1 MSQQVKAQSAQV
13 NVCAQLTTAVT
24 LTCGLIG
31 HDRRRFVITTAVAA
45 VIWALYAFFIGRLG
59 GKAFEDK
66 PWVGLLVA
74 FSTTV
79 VVSALIEAVRRISPA
94 GRRHGP
100 REGNQERAAERRRED
115 LVSSGP
121 SRIAVDTIRREAR
134 GRIGR
139 FCSARLGRPDGTVP
153 RMPPVWIGL
162 TLAFASALVTN
173 TAYSLEHDAAAALPP
188 LSPRRPFRSAEL
200 LLRDRRWLTAF
211 AAETAGW
218 LMYVAALRLAP
229 IALVQAVAAS
239 GVAVLAFATARGHPS
254 RLARREQA
262 AVVLAV
268 AGLVLLALSLVGTTE
283 SDQHP
288 YVVGVIIWL
297 AACGGGAALL
307 IAAPPHFARAASLGL
322 AAGLLFADGDISAK
336 LVGYG
341 GLWLVALATLI
352 IAYAVGTSVL
362 QWAYQRGDAL
372 TAAGMATMAT
382 NAVPIAAGF
391 VLFGETLPRGMRAVL
406 QVAAFACLVA
416 SAVALGHQQAPRA
429 DQTAPRA
436 DRIGEGSA

>member
-1 MSQQVKAQSAQV
+1 
-13 NVCAQLTTAVT
+13 
-24 LTCGLIG
+24 
-31 HDRRRFVITTAVAA
+31 
-45 VIWALYAFFIGRLG
+45 
-59 GKAFEDK
+59 
-66 PWVGLLVA
+66 
-74 FSTTV
+74 
-79 VVSALIEAVRRISPA
+79 
-94 GRRHGP
+94 
-100 REGNQERAAERRRED
+100 
-115 LVSSGP
+115 
-121 SRIAVDTIRREAR
+121 
-134 GRIGR
+134 
-139 FCSARLGRPDGTVP
+139 
-153 RMPPVWIGL
+153 MPPVWIGL

-188 LSPRRPFRSAEL
+188 LSPRRPFRSAKL

-229 IALVQAVAAS
+229 LALVQAVAAS
-239 GVAVLAFATARGHPS
+239 GIAVLAFATARGHPS
-254 RLARREQA
+254 RLARHEQA

-268 AGLVLLALSLVGTTE
+268 AGLVLLALSLVSTAE
-283 SDQHP
+283 SDHHP
-288 YVVGVIIWL
+288 QVIGVIIWL

-307 IAAPPHFARAASLGL
+307 IAEPTRFARAASLGL

-352 IAYAVGTSVL
+352 VAYATGTSVL

-391 VLFGETLPRGMRAVL
+391 VLFGETLPRGTRAIL
-406 QVAAFACLVA
+406 QIAAFACLVA

-429 DQTAPRA
+429 DQPTLRA
-436 DRIGEGSA
+436 DLGEGHA

>member
-1 MSQQVKAQSAQV
+1 
-13 NVCAQLTTAVT
+13 
-24 LTCGLIG
+24 
-31 HDRRRFVITTAVAA
+31 
-45 VIWALYAFFIGRLG
+45 
-59 GKAFEDK
+59 
-66 PWVGLLVA
+66 
-74 FSTTV
+74 
-79 VVSALIEAVRRISPA
+79 
-94 GRRHGP
+94 
-100 REGNQERAAERRRED
+100 
-115 LVSSGP
+115 
-121 SRIAVDTIRREAR
+121 
-134 GRIGR
+134 
-139 FCSARLGRPDGTVP
+139 
-153 RMPPVWIGL
+153 MPPIWVGL
-162 TLAFASALVTN
+162 TLAFGSALVTN

-200 LLRDRRWLTAF
+200 LLRDRRWLAAF

-229 IALVQAVAAS
+229 LALVQAVAAS

-254 RLARREQA
+254 RLARREQL

-268 AGLVLLALSLVGTTE
+268 AGLALLALSLVDTTE

-288 YVVGVIIWL
+288 QAIGVVIWL

-307 IAAPPHFARAASLGL
+307 IATPTRFARAASLGL

-352 IAYAVGTSVL
+352 VAYAVGTSVL
-362 QWAYQRGDAL
+362 QLAYQRGDAL

-429 DQTAPRA
+429 DKPNGA
-436 DRIGEGSA
+436 DRIGERL